1 MSPFTGGNSD
11 LIIQLASLV
20 DMCGIFF
27 LHSHRTAAAS
37 DIARQCKKLLH
48 MDHFDLF
55 IPGSLCCFFQIQFKT
70 HGNTENMDTGAVAP
84 GDQRFEYLFFRQAY
98 CCSSMGTAQIIL
110 IVSIECFPAGYFC
123 LLDQTNSVCFCCHK
137 ITLPIIRHP
146 VNKRKVN
153 VSEKKGNANKK
164 SRRHNMNDQT
174 NPDMR
179 KQEREQVVELGSD
192 ITKSSKGNI
201 YTLTI
206 IGQVE
211 GHQVAPETVKTTKYE
226 HVLPLLAG
234 IEESDEIDGLLLL
247 LNTVGGDIE
256 AGLAIAEMI
265 AGMKKPTVSLV
276 LGGGHSIGIPLAV
289 CTKKSFITPTA
300 SMTVHPVR
308 MTGLVVGAPQT
319 FRYFQRIQE
328 QIADFVTSN
337 SRISRADFEHYMMAT
352 GEMATDVGTILYGK
366 EAVSSGLIDKLGGLN
381 DALAALHKM
390 IDRNASNKQG
400 NGEKSVRKS

>member
-1 MSPFTGGNSD
+1 
-11 LIIQLASLV
+11 
-20 DMCGIFF
+20 
-27 LHSHRTAAAS
+27 
-37 DIARQCKKLLH
+37 
-48 MDHFDLF
+48 MDN
-55 IPGSLCCFFQIQFKT
+55 QK
-70 HGNTENMDTGAVAP
+70 
-84 GDQRFEYLFFRQAY
+84 
-98 CCSSMGTAQIIL
+98 
-110 IVSIECFPAGYFC
+110 
-123 LLDQTNSVCFCCHK
+123 
-137 ITLPIIRHP
+137 
-146 VNKRKVN
+146 
-153 VSEKKGNANKK
+153 
-164 SRRHNMNDQT
+164 
-174 NPDMR
+174 NPDM
-179 KQEREQVVELGSD
+179 KEQDRQQLVELGSD
-192 ITKSSKGNI
+192 ITKSDKGNI

-211 GHQVAPETVKTTKYE
+211 GHQVAPENVKTTKYE

-234 IEESDEIDGLLLL
+234 IEESDDIDGLLLL

-328 QIADFVTSN
+328 QIAEFVTAN
-337 SRISRADFEHYMMAT
+337 SKITKEKFVNFMMAT

-366 EAVSSGLIDKLGGLN
+366 EAVASGLIDKLGGLN
-381 DALAALHKM
+381 DALNALHKM
-390 IDRNASNKQG
+390 IDSSKQRRDKK
-400 NGEKSVRKS
+400 GEK

>member
-1 MSPFTGGNSD
+1 
-11 LIIQLASLV
+11 
-20 DMCGIFF
+20 
-27 LHSHRTAAAS
+27 
-37 DIARQCKKLLH
+37 
-48 MDHFDLF
+48 MD
-55 IPGSLCCFFQIQFKT
+55 
-70 HGNTENMDTGAVAP
+70 N
-84 GDQRFEYLFFRQAY
+84 
-98 CCSSMGTAQIIL
+98 
-110 IVSIECFPAGYFC
+110 
-123 LLDQTNSVCFCCHK
+123 QTN
-137 ITLPIIRHP
+137 
-146 VNKRKVN
+146 
-153 VSEKKGNANKK
+153 A
-164 SRRHNMNDQT
+164 
-174 NPDMR
+174 DM
-179 KQEREQVVELGSD
+179 KQEEREQVIELGSD
-192 ITKSSKGNI
+192 VTKSSKGNI

-211 GHQVAPETVKTTKYE
+211 GHQVLPETAKTTKYE

-328 QIADFVTSN
+328 QIADFVTDN
-337 SRISRADFEHYMMAT
+337 SGISKEQFERYMMAT

-381 DALAALHKM
+381 DALSALHKM
-390 IDRNASNKQG
+390 IDKQKK
-400 NGEKSVRKS
+400 KSKETEE

>member
-1 MSPFTGGNSD
+1 MSQQDQNTNMSD
-11 LIIQLASLV
+11 EQL
-20 DMCGIFF
+20 D
-27 LHSHRTAAAS
+27 R
-37 DIARQCKKLLH
+37 
-48 MDHFDLF
+48 
-55 IPGSLCCFFQIQFKT
+55 
-70 HGNTENMDTGAVAP
+70 
-84 GDQRFEYLFFRQAY
+84 
-98 CCSSMGTAQIIL
+98 
-110 IVSIECFPAGYFC
+110 IV
-123 LLDQTNSVCFCCHK
+123 Q
-137 ITLPIIRHP
+137 
-146 VNKRKVN
+146 
-153 VSEKKGNANKK
+153 
-164 SRRHNMNDQT
+164 
-174 NPDMR
+174 
-179 KQEREQVVELGSD
+179 LGSD
-192 ITKSSKGNI
+192 LTKGSKGNI

-234 IEESDEIDGLLLL
+234 IEESEEIDGLLLL

-289 CTKKSFITPTA
+289 CTKRSFITPTA

-328 QIADFVTSN
+328 QIADFVTAN
-337 SRISRADFEHYMMAT
+337 SKITRKKFEQYMMAT

-366 EAVSSGLIDKLGGLN
+366 EAVQSGLIDHLGGLS
-381 DALAALHKM
+381 DALGTLHEM
-390 IDRNASNKQG
+390 IDQQKT
-400 NGEKSVRKS
+400 EKGG

>member
-1 MSPFTGGNSD
+1 MEIHKDG
-11 LIIQLASLV
+11 
-20 DMCGIFF
+20 DM
-27 LHSHRTAAAS
+27 
-37 DIARQCKKLLH
+37 K
-48 MDHFDLF
+48 
-55 IPGSLCCFFQIQFKT
+55 
-70 HGNTENMDTGAVAP
+70 E
-84 GDQRFEYLFFRQAY
+84 
-98 CCSSMGTAQIIL
+98 
-110 IVSIECFPAGYFC
+110 
-123 LLDQTNSVCFCCHK
+123 
-137 ITLPIIRHP
+137 
-146 VNKRKVN
+146 
-153 VSEKKGNANKK
+153 
-164 SRRHNMNDQT
+164 
-174 NPDMR
+174 
-179 KQEREQVVELGSD
+179 QERRQVVELGSD
-192 ITKSSKGNI
+192 ITKSQKGNI

-211 GHQVAPETVKTTKYE
+211 GHQVAPENVKTTKYE
-226 HVLPLLAG
+226 HILPLLAG

-328 QIADFVTSN
+328 QIADFVTAN
-337 SRISRADFEHYMMAT
+337 SRISRENFERYMMAT

-366 EAVSSGLIDKLGGLN
+366 EAVSSGLIDRLGGLN
-381 DALAALHKM
+381 DALNALHKM
-390 IDRNASNKQG
+390 IENSNRSKEKK
-400 NGEKSVRKS
+400 NGK

>member
-1 MSPFTGGNSD
+1 MKDNKD
-11 LIIQLASLV
+11 
-20 DMCGIFF
+20 
-27 LHSHRTAAAS
+27 
-37 DIARQCKKLLH
+37 
-48 MDHFDLF
+48 
-55 IPGSLCCFFQIQFKT
+55 
-70 HGNTENMDTGAVAP
+70 
-84 GDQRFEYLFFRQAY
+84 
-98 CCSSMGTAQIIL
+98 AQI
-110 IVSIECFPAGYFC
+110 
-123 LLDQTNSVCFCCHK
+123 
-137 ITLPIIRHP
+137 
-146 VNKRKVN
+146 
-153 VSEKKGNANKK
+153 
-164 SRRHNMNDQT
+164 
-174 NPDMR
+174 
-179 KQEREQVVELGSD
+179 KQEEREQVIELGSD

-206 IGQVE
+206 IGQVK
-211 GHQVAPETVKTTKYE
+211 GHQVLPETAKTTKYE

-234 IEESDEIDGLLLL
+234 IEESDDIDGLLLL

-328 QIADFVTSN
+328 QIADFVTDN
-337 SRISRADFEHYMMAT
+337 SGISKEQFEGYMMAT

-381 DALAALHKM
+381 DALSALHKM
-390 IDRNASNKQG
+390 IDEQKTA
-400 NGEKSVRKS
+400 EEE

>member
-1 MSPFTGGNSD
+1 MNKKDNP
-11 LIIQLASLV
+11 
-20 DMCGIFF
+20 
-27 LHSHRTAAAS
+27 
-37 DIARQCKKLLH
+37 DIAK
-48 MDHFDLF
+48 
-55 IPGSLCCFFQIQFKT
+55 
-70 HGNTENMDTGAVAP
+70 E
-84 GDQRFEYLFFRQAY
+84 
-98 CCSSMGTAQIIL
+98 
-110 IVSIECFPAGYFC
+110 
-123 LLDQTNSVCFCCHK
+123 
-137 ITLPIIRHP
+137 
-146 VNKRKVN
+146 
-153 VSEKKGNANKK
+153 
-164 SRRHNMNDQT
+164 
-174 NPDMR
+174 
-179 KQEREQVVELGSD
+179 EREQVVELGAD

-211 GHQVAPETVKTTKYE
+211 GHQVLPETAKTTKYE

-234 IEESDEIDGLLLL
+234 IEESEEIDGLLLL

-328 QIADFVTSN
+328 QIADFVTEN
-337 SRISRADFEHYMMAT
+337 SGISKEQFEKYMMAT

-366 EAVSSGLIDKLGGLN
+366 EAVSSGLIDKLGGLS
-381 DALAALHKM
+381 DALSALHKM
-390 IDRNASNKQG
+390 IDKSKNRESNINNKQ
-400 NGEKSVRKS
+400 

>member
-1 MSPFTGGNSD
+1 ME
-11 LIIQLASLV
+11 
-20 DMCGIFF
+20 
-27 LHSHRTAAAS
+27 
-37 DIARQCKKLLH
+37 
-48 MDHFDLF
+48 
-55 IPGSLCCFFQIQFKT
+55 
-70 HGNTENMDTGAVAP
+70 NTEK
-84 GDQRFEYLFFRQAY
+84 L
-98 CCSSMGTAQIIL
+98 
-110 IVSIECFPAGYFC
+110 
-123 LLDQTNSVCFCCHK
+123 TNSE
-137 ITLPIIRHP
+137 L
-146 VNKRKVN
+146 
-153 VSEKKGNANKK
+153 
-164 SRRHNMNDQT
+164 
-174 NPDMR
+174 
-179 KQEREQVVELGSD
+179 EQIHELGSD
-192 ITKSSKGNI
+192 FTKGEKGNI

-211 GHQVAPETVKTTKYE
+211 GHQVLPETAKTTKYE

-234 IEESDEIDGLLLL
+234 IEESEEIEGLLLL

-328 QIADFVTSN
+328 QIADFVTAN
-337 SRISRADFEHYMMAT
+337 SGISKKQFERYMMAT

-366 EAVSSGLIDKLGGLN
+366 EAVSSGLIDRLGGLS
-381 DALAALHKM
+381 DALMALHTM
-390 IDRNASNKQG
+390 ID
-400 NGEKSVRKS
+400 EKRKKAQTE

>member
-1 MSPFTGGNSD
+1 MNQNNDPD
-11 LIIQLASLV
+11 
-20 DMCGIFF
+20 
-27 LHSHRTAAAS
+27 
-37 DIARQCKKLLH
+37 
-48 MDHFDLF
+48 
-55 IPGSLCCFFQIQFKT
+55 FK
-70 HGNTENMDTGAVAP
+70 
-84 GDQRFEYLFFRQAY
+84 
-98 CCSSMGTAQIIL
+98 
-110 IVSIECFPAGYFC
+110 
-123 LLDQTNSVCFCCHK
+123 
-137 ITLPIIRHP
+137 
-146 VNKRKVN
+146 
-153 VSEKKGNANKK
+153 
-164 SRRHNMNDQT
+164 
-174 NPDMR
+174 
-179 KQEREQVVELGSD
+179 KQEREDVVELGSD
-192 ITKSSKGNI
+192 ITRSQKGNI

-211 GHQVAPETVKTTKYE
+211 GHMMAPETVKTTKYE

-234 IEESDEIDGLLLL
+234 IEESDDIDGLLLL

-289 CTKKSFITPTA
+289 CTKKSFITHTA

-328 QIADFVTSN
+328 QIADFVTAN
-337 SRISRADFEHYMMAT
+337 SKISREDFEHYMMAT

-366 EAVSSGLIDKLGGLN
+366 EAVASGLIDRLGGLS

-390 IDRNASNKQG
+390 IEKQG
-400 NGEKSVRKS
+400 KSKHDMKM